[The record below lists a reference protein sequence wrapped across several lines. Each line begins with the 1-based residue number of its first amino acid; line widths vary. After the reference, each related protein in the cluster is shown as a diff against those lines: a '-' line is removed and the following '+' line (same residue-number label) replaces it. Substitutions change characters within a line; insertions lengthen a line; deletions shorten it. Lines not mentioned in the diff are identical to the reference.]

1 MGAKDANLT
10 ALVKLNI
17 REERMDRDAATTDRL
32 RNLISRIES
41 LTEKGELHWERQV
54 GSAHRFARWNN
65 NLLILGPAA
74 PLSEPSVPRYL
85 MITPFDSPDCIEI
98 NSDDAELG
106 ADVTRLVDDV
116 EQASKDQEP
125 VDPFAITDE
134 ILQRLT

>member
-1 MGAKDANLT
+1 
-10 ALVKLNI
+10 
-17 REERMDRDAATTDRL
+17 MDRDSATTGRL
-32 RNLISRIES
+32 RNLISKIEG
-41 LTEKGELHWERQV
+41 LTNKGELHWERQV

-74 PLSEPSVPRYL
+74 LLSETSVSRYL

-116 EQASKDQEP
+116 EQAG
-125 VDPFAITDE
+125 
-134 ILQRLT
+134 

>member
-1 MGAKDANLT
+1 
-10 ALVKLNI
+10 
-17 REERMDRDAATTDRL
+17 MDRDAATTDRL

-41 LTEKGELHWERQV
+41 LTEKRELRWDRQV

-74 PLSEPSVPRYL
+74 PVSEMSVPRYL

-106 ADVTRLVDDV
+106 ADVTHLADDV

-125 VDPFAITDE
+125 VDPFAITNE

>member
-1 MGAKDANLT
+1 
-10 ALVKLNI
+10 
-17 REERMDRDAATTDRL
+17 MDRNAATTDRL
-32 RNLISRIES
+32 RNLISRIGS
-41 LTEKGELHWERQV
+41 LTESGELHWERQV

-74 PLSEPSVPRYL
+74 PLSETSVPRYL
-85 MITPFDSPDCIEI
+85 MLTPFDSPDCIEI

-106 ADVTRLVDDV
+106 PAVTRLAQDV
-116 EQASKDQEP
+116 ETVSKDQEP

>member
-1 MGAKDANLT
+1 
-10 ALVKLNI
+10 
-17 REERMDRDAATTDRL
+17 MDRDAATTDRL

-41 LTEKGELHWERQV
+41 LTEKGELHWERQF

-65 NLLILGPAA
+65 NLLILGPAE
-74 PLSEPSVPRYL
+74 PLSDSSVPRYL

-106 ADVTRLVDDV
+106 ADVTHLADDV
-116 EQASKDQEP
+116 EKASKDQEP
-125 VDPFAITDE
+125 VDPFAIIDE

>member
-1 MGAKDANLT
+1 MRAKDANLS
-10 ALVKLNI
+10 ALVKPNI

-41 LTEKGELHWERQV
+41 LTEKGELHWDRQV

-74 PLSEPSVPRYL
+74 PSSEASGPRYL
-85 MITPFDSPDCIEI
+85 MITPFDSPDCVEI

-106 ADVTRLVDDV
+106 AEVIRLVDDV
-116 EQASKDQEP
+116 EAASKDQEP
-125 VDPFAITDE
+125 VDPFDITDQ

>member
-1 MGAKDANLT
+1 M
-10 ALVKLNI
+10 
-17 REERMDRDAATTDRL
+17 
-32 RNLISRIES
+32 
-41 LTEKGELHWERQV
+41 
-54 GSAHRFARWNN
+54 
-65 NLLILGPAA
+65 
-74 PLSEPSVPRYL
+74 SETIVPRYL

-116 EQASKDQEP
+116 EKASQDQEP